1 MSESEARELDVQA
14 LLAPQR
20 GLRAQFESFRRALA
34 AGDRVSTELVMAGFE
49 HGLRRRIELELR
61 VLQPALARVS
71 FPGRDARRELEMQY
85 VQLRELV
92 RNLAQ
97 RIAANAPRGETIG
110 FADNLD
116 RRLSAH
122 ETELERV
129 YYPAALPHLS
139 AADREA
145 LASSPAQS
153 KPDAPR

>member
-1 MSESEARELDVQA
+1 MSEPHARELDVQA

-20 GLRAQFESFRRALA
+20 VLRGHFERFRSALA
-34 AGDRVSTELVMAGFE
+34 AGDRVSMELVLAAFE

-71 FPGRDARRELEMQY
+71 IPGRDARRELEMQY

-92 RNLAQ
+92 RTLAQ
-97 RIAANAPRGETIG
+97 RIATNAPRGESIG

-116 RRLSAH
+116 RRLGAH
-122 ETELERV
+122 EAELERV
-129 YYPAALPHLS
+129 YYPAAWPHLS

-145 LASSPAQS
+145 LASLPA
-153 KPDAPR
+153 